1 MGLESFYFGV
11 KTAIFS
17 SRGSAPHP
25 AAGAGPWADP
35 RVRPQRPQNLELG
48 YRQKSPL
55 PVRPR
60 KKGRSKEISIKCM
73 WPHHPFAN
81 QCAAD
86 PTVRSSSS
94 ASMVTLQSF
103 SKCIGFAPRRP
114 KLRTGQNEAAERIR
128 Q

>member
-60 KKGRSKEISIKCM
+60 KKGRFIHPVISTCTTTHPRAHHAYTALGLA
-73 WPHHPFAN
+73 PHPHM
-81 QCAAD
+81 CAKQKRLLFTTSIASH
-86 PTVRSSSS
+86 VR
-94 ASMVTLQSF
+94 A
-103 SKCIGFAPRRP
+103 
-114 KLRTGQNEAAERIR
+114 
-128 Q
+128 